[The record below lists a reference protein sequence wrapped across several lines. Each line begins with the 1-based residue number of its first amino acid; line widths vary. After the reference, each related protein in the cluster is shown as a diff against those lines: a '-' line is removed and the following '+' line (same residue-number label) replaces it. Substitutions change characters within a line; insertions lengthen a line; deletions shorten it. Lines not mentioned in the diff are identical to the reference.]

1 VRRAG
6 QPYPDY
12 AFDEPSPDLPELVC
26 LNRRGEDAT
35 KPIPLATKMLAYAE
49 ISQKKPSLSH
59 YYYDLLEQLKQ
70 SSPDDPAVLSA
81 LGRKALAEKE
91 DAKAVDYLTRALQK
105 GGDYAA
111 TYVDLGE
118 ALARVGRVE
127 ESAQILEKGAGVWP
141 FSKDIQKSLVFRY
154 LTLKQ
159 MSQAHDA
166 LKHYVALFPEDTFM
180 QGALAK
186 MEGRNP

>member
-1 VRRAG
+1 
-6 QPYPDY
+6 
-12 AFDEPSPDLPELVC
+12 
-26 LNRRGEDAT
+26 
-35 KPIPLATKMLAYAE
+35 MLC
-49 ISQKKPSLSH
+49 
-59 YYYDLLEQLKQ
+59 
-70 SSPDDPAVLSA
+70 A
-81 LGRKALAEKE
+81 LGRKALGEKN
-91 DAKAVDYLTRALQK
+91 DAQAVDYLTRALEK
-105 GGDYAA
+105 GGDYDT

-118 ALARVGRVE
+118 ALAQLGRVE
-127 ESAQILEKGAGVWP
+127 ESARILEKGAAAWP

-166 LKHYVALFPEDTFM
+166 LAHYVALFPEDTFM